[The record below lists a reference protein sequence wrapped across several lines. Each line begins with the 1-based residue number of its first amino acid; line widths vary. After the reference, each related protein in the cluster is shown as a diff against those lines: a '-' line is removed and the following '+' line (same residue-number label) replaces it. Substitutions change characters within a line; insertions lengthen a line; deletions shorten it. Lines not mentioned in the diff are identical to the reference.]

1 MELEEDSV
9 QWYKY
14 GWEHSLLEMITL
26 IILVCLALV
35 FEVCFHQLEHAM
47 ENTYL
52 YGDEHA
58 NTALVM
64 RGSSR
69 VFKEARTRH
78 RRLFKEFVSR
88 VAGEFMSLGFL
99 GLSVFIFNFSGGF
112 KMLVEK
118 FHSTDDLHLPESETE
133 YAHFVELVHIKLFL
147 GMALYFFLVFRV
159 VSGGVRQ
166 VRTWEQLNLQRIEH
180 ATGSG
185 PTDSPD
191 PVFDKY
197 LRLRCHF
204 LLKLSD
210 WQIKEPTHFRETCR
224 VLGTCATGEGAQRKF
239 DLWLHENFS
248 FSEYLAINVEHGVCD
263 SIEVHPLTWLVVLL
277 IMCSFAVI
285 DRLGRLDSIGL
296 GTPICILLAFGILA
310 SMQWLAVRKHRRIL
324 DRARASGV
332 DQQLPISFQDAQQQ
346 SAHSDESMYT
356 EKPAAH
362 IVKNLHRH
370 YNTEMITLRVLQI
383 VLFLISYF
391 FASTL
396 LDLDGWRLHAK
407 RTWLYTAGF
416 VLLFSLL
423 SYSLPSSVPTF
434 LALMAL
440 PPYMDDD
447 NLKMFFSVLAGDI
460 QYHRRRPSD
469 DHDHDLP
476 HQVADESEHDLPH
489 QVADESVLGS
499 AHRKDDA
506 IESLS

>member
-14 GWEHSLLEMITL
+14 GWEHSYLEMITL
-26 IILVCLALV
+26 VILTCLALV
-35 FEVCFHQLEHAM
+35 FEVCFHQLMHAM
-47 ENTYL
+47 EHTYL

-69 VFKEARTRH
+69 HVTETRTRH

-99 GLSVFIFNFSGGF
+99 GLSVFIFNFIGGF
-112 KMLVEK
+112 DILVEK
-118 FHSTDDLHLPESETE
+118 FHSTDDLHLPESVTE

-147 GMALYFFLVFRV
+147 GMAMYFVLVFRV

-166 VRTWEQLNLQRIEH
+166 VRKWEQLNLQRIEH
-180 ATGSG
+180 ATSSG

-191 PVFDKY
+191 PDFDKY
-197 LRLRCHF
+197 LRLRGHF
-204 LLKLSD
+204 LFKLSD
-210 WQIKEPTHFRETCR
+210 WQRKEPTHFRETCR
-224 VLGTCATGEGAQRKF
+224 MLGMCATSEGAQRKL

-296 GTPICILLAFGILA
+296 GTPICILLAFGMLA

-447 NLKMFFSVLAGDI
+447 NLKMFFSVLAGDVH
-460 QYHRRRPSD
+460 QHRCRPSD
-469 DHDHDLP
+469 DHGLP
-476 HQVADESEHDLPH
+476 QQVADESEHDLPH
-489 QVADESVLGS
+489 HVADESLLGS
-499 AHRKDDA
+499 AHPEDDA
-506 IESLS
+506 FERRSM

>member
-1 MELEEDSV
+1 MVHVVESV
-9 QWYKY
+9 EWYKY
-14 GWEHSLLEMITL
+14 GWEQSWLEKITL
-26 IILVCLALV
+26 IVFVCLALV
-35 FEVCFHQLEHAM
+35 FEVCFHQLMHAM
-47 ENTYL
+47 EHTYL

-69 VFKEARTRH
+69 HVTETRTRH

-99 GLSVFIFNFSGGF
+99 GLSLFIFSFMSGF
-112 KMLVEK
+112 EFLVK
-118 FHSTDDLHLPESETE
+118 TFHALPESVTG
-133 YAHFVELVHIKLFL
+133 YKHFVELVHIKLFL
-147 GMALYFFLVFRV
+147 AMAFYFFLVFRV

-166 VRTWEQLNLQRIEH
+166 VRKWEQLNLQRIEH
-180 ATGSG
+180 ATDSR
-185 PTDSPD
+185 PTDRPD
-191 PVFDKY
+191 PDFDKY
-197 LRLRCHF
+197 LGLRCHF

-210 WQIKEPTHFRETCR
+210 WQSTEPTHFRDTCR
-224 VLGTCATGEGAQRKF
+224 ILGLCATDEGAQRKL

-248 FSEYLAINVEHGVCD
+248 FSEYLALNVEHGICD
-263 SIEVHPLTWLVVLL
+263 AIEVHRFTWLALLL
-277 IMCSFAVI
+277 ILCILAVI
-285 DRLGRLDSIGL
+285 DRSGRLDSIGL
-296 GTPICILLAFGILA
+296 GTPVCILLAFGILA

-447 NLKMFFSVLAGDI
+447 NLKMFFSVLAGDVHH
-460 QYHRRRPSD
+460 HRSWPSD
-469 DHDHDLP
+469 DHDRL
-476 HQVADESEHDLPH
+476 HQVADEPE
-489 QVADESVLGS
+489 LGF
-499 AHRKDDA
+499 AHPEDDA
-506 IESLS
+506 IEGV

>member
-1 MELEEDSV
+1 MELEGESV

-14 GWEHSLLEMITL
+14 GWEHSYLEMITL
-26 IILVCLALV
+26 VILMCLALM
-35 FEVCFHQLEHAM
+35 FEVCFHQLMHAM
-47 ENTYL
+47 ERSYL

-58 NTALVM
+58 NTALAM

-69 VFKEARTRH
+69 QFTESRTRH

-99 GLSVFIFNFSGGF
+99 GLSLFIFSFMSGF
-112 KMLVEK
+112 EILVK
-118 FHSTDDLHLPESETE
+118 TLHASPESVTV
-133 YAHFVELVHIKLFL
+133 YNHLVKLVHIKLFL
-147 GMALYFFLVFRV
+147 GMAMYFVLVFRV

-166 VRTWEQLNLQRIEH
+166 VRKWEQLNLQRIEH
-180 ATGSG
+180 ATSSG

-191 PVFDKY
+191 PDFDKY

-204 LLKLSD
+204 LFKLSD
-210 WQIKEPTHFRETCR
+210 WQSKEPTHFRETCR
-224 VLGTCATGEGAQRKF
+224 TLGIGSASEGAQRKL
-239 DLWLHENFS
+239 DLWLHDKFS

-310 SMQWLAVRKHRRIL
+310 SMQWVAVRKHRRIL
-324 DRARASGV
+324 DRARASGM
-332 DQQLPISFQDAQQQ
+332 DPAQPLAR
-346 SAHSDESMYT
+346 SESVYT
-356 EKPAAH
+356 EKPVVR

-447 NLKMFFSVLAGDI
+447 NLKMFFSVLAGDVHS
-460 QYHRRRPSD
+460 HRCRPSD
-469 DHDHDLP
+469 DHDDVLP
-476 HQVADESEHDLPH
+476 HQVADESEDDLPH
-489 QVADESVLGS
+489 QVAVESVLGS
-499 AHRKDDA
+499 FPWSDDA
-506 IESLS
+506 TESLS

>member
-1 MELEEDSV
+1 MVHVVESV
-9 QWYKY
+9 EWYKY
-14 GWEHSLLEMITL
+14 GWEQSWLEKITL
-26 IILVCLALV
+26 IVFVCLALV
-35 FEVCFHQLEHAM
+35 FEVCFHQLMHAM
-47 ENTYL
+47 EHTYL

-69 VFKEARTRH
+69 HVTETRTRH

-99 GLSVFIFNFSGGF
+99 GLSLFIFSFMSGF
-112 KMLVEK
+112 EFLVK
-118 FHSTDDLHLPESETE
+118 TFHALPESVTG
-133 YAHFVELVHIKLFL
+133 YKHFVELVHIKLFL

-180 ATGSG
+180 ATSSG

-191 PVFDKY
+191 PDFDKY
-197 LRLRCHF
+197 LRLRGHF
-204 LLKLSD
+204 LFKLSD
-210 WQIKEPTHFRETCR
+210 WQRKEPTHFRETCR
-224 VLGTCATGEGAQRKF
+224 MLGMCATSEGAQRKL

-447 NLKMFFSVLAGDI
+447 NLKMFFSVLAGDVHH
-460 QYHRRRPSD
+460 HRSWPSD
-469 DHDHDLP
+469 DHDRL
-476 HQVADESEHDLPH
+476 HQVADEPE
-489 QVADESVLGS
+489 LGF
-499 AHRKDDA
+499 AHPEDDA
-506 IESLS
+506 IEGV

>member
-1 MELEEDSV
+1 MVHVVESV
-9 QWYKY
+9 EWYKY
-14 GWEHSLLEMITL
+14 GWEQSWLEKITL
-26 IILVCLALV
+26 IVFVCLALV
-35 FEVCFHQLEHAM
+35 FEVSFHHMMHAM
-47 ENTYL
+47 EHSYL
-52 YGDEHA
+52 YGDEQA
-58 NTALVM
+58 RTALVM
-64 RGSSR
+64 RGSCR
-69 VFKEARTRH
+69 RFTEVIKRH

-99 GLSVFIFNFSGGF
+99 GLSLFIFSFMSGF
-112 KMLVEK
+112 EFLVK
-118 FHSTDDLHLPESETE
+118 TFHALPESVTG
-133 YAHFVELVHIKLFL
+133 YKHFVELVHIKLFL

-248 FSEYLAINVEHGVCD
+248 FSEYLALNVETGICD

-277 IMCSFAVI
+277 IMCSLAFI
-285 DRLGRLDSIGL
+285 DRFGRLDSTGL
-296 GTPICILLAFGILA
+296 GTPVCILFAFGILA
-310 SMQWLAVRKHRRIL
+310 SMQCLAVTKHRRIL
-324 DRARASGV
+324 ARARASGM
-332 DQQLPISFQDAQQQ
+332 DPAQQLPIPSQDAQQQ
-346 SAHSDESMYT
+346 SAHSDESMDIGQ
-356 EKPAAH
+356 PAAR
-362 IVKNLHRH
+362 IVKNVHRH